1 MEAAAKPLPSD
12 ETTPPVTKI
21 YFADMPTSVI
31 LGVDG
36 AARFEKSGAGA
47 HKIGAFGGVHWGAQP
62 IMNGIAGFG
71 KPQLAT
77 IKWPSPSCR
86 NLR

>member
-31 LGVDG
+31 LGVDC
-36 AARFEKSGAGA
+36 AAAWFPEGRRRRA
-47 HKIGAFGGVHWGAQP
+47 
-62 IMNGIAGFG
+62 
-71 KPQLAT
+71 
-77 IKWPSPSCR
+77 
-86 NLR
+86 